1 MDQNSPD
8 YQAILE
14 HIKMKSEAGDSYASM
29 IAYLAR
35 KEVPEAEAT
44 EIIRT
49 VTAEQQAK
57 KAAEAP
63 ARRKMM
69 RRKAVIWSF
78 AQAGIGLALF
88 LFAFFYNMATR
99 NTAGGVFIWVLAL
112 QWISTLVIVVGLI
125 KALWMALRKA
135 EDFDYMEFGEGST
148 FWKRAFGR

>member
-63 ARRKMM
+63 ARRKAAARPSASSGTRCGTTSA
-69 RRKAVIWSF
+69 RRTRSPPKA
-78 AQAGIGLALF
+78 
-88 LFAFFYNMATR
+88 R
-99 NTAGGVFIWVLAL
+99 NDSPRLRNSRTKQPHDQSLIRRQTASNQVANG
-112 QWISTLVIVVGLI
+112 
-125 KALWMALRKA
+125 
-135 EDFDYMEFGEGST
+135 
-148 FWKRAFGR
+148 